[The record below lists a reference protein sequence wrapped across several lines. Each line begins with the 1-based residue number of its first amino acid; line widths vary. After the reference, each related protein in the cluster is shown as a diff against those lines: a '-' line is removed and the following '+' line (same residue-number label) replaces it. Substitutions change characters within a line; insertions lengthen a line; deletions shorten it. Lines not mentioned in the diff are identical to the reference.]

1 MAAVG
6 GALVSLRACTSAA
19 SVSSAVKVG
28 IIYLIKRGIGWV
40 CVCIINQPINN
51 NNNNNNTATKVM
63 KKQLPTSLGV
73 SNYLGN
79 STQQQQQISSNDYH
93 LSSLGPRANR
103 IIPLSI
109 FITVNRCTS
118 IAISFAWE
126 TLCMKRKKSQISCE
140 DQLNYFFFLLFA
152 FCFFFLFF

>member
-1 MAAVG
+1 MVAVG

-28 IIYLIKRGIGWV
+28 IIYLIKRGIG
-40 CVCIINQPINN
+40 CVCNQSINQSII
-51 NNNNNNTATKVM
+51 NNNTATKLM

-79 STQQQQQISSNDYH
+79 SIQQQQQQISSNDYH

-103 IIPLSI
+103 IIPFSI
-109 FITVNRCTS
+109 FITVNRSTS

-126 TLCMKRKKSQISCE
+126 TLCMKREKSQISCE
-140 DQLNYFFFLLFA
+140 DQLNFFLFFIFA

>member
-1 MAAVG
+1 M
-6 GALVSLRACTSAA
+6 C
-19 SVSSAVKVG
+19 
-28 IIYLIKRGIGWV
+28 V
-40 CVCIINQPINN
+40 CVYNQSINQSIIN
-51 NNNNNNTATKVM
+51 NTTTKVM

-79 STQQQQQISSNDYH
+79 STQQQQISSNDYH

-109 FITVNRCTS
+109 FITVNRSTS
-118 IAISFAWE
+118 IAVSFAWE
-126 TLCMKRKKSQISCE
+126 TLCMKREKYQISCE